1 MPHHDEEVKVE
12 APLKEGKWVV
22 EETPVARLKKAQ
34 EGDHHSEETEG
45 KHMQTQ
51 ALI

>member
-1 MPHHDEEVKVE
+1 MPHRAAEAMVE
-12 APLKEGKWVV
+12 ALLKEGKWVV